1 MYISRGRFVC
11 QWPVAFATRTRPKK
25 MHARTA
31 AKVAGRMA
39 RRRHLSAE
47 EGAFRGTKENCK
59 ASCAG
64 HAATHAMQAVHSTDR
79 IRTNWS
85 TGRCDGQTL
94 EHFPQSMQASVSRRI
109 FAGLNSEDIPNSA
122 PYGQRYRHQKFWT
135 SMDSRTNSAMT
146 ITAVCPMS
154 DRKSTRLNSS

>member
-1 MYISRGRFVC
+1 
-11 QWPVAFATRTRPKK
+11 

-39 RRRHLSAE
+39 RRRHLSEE
-47 EGAFRGTKENCK
+47 EGAFLGTKENCN

-64 HAATHAMQAVHSTDR
+64 HAATHAMQAVHSADR
-79 IRTNWS
+79 ICTNWS

-94 EHFPQSMQASVSRRI
+94 EHFPQSMQASASRRI
-109 FAGLNSEDIPNSA
+109 FAGLNIEASRKSA
-122 PYGQRYRHQKFWT
+122 PYGQRYRHQKFCT

-146 ITAVCPMS
+146 IAAVCPMS
-154 DRKSTRLNSS
+154 RKKCNILTSATRPYVVDMKS